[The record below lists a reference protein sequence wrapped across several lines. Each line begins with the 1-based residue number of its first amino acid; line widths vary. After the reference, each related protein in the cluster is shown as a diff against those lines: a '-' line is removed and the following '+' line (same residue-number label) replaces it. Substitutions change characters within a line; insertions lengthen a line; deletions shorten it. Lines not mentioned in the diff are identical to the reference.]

1 MVMQQQLDNQYERY
15 QRIRAHR
22 IGTRGEKAVR
32 VLGDNSGIVRGGGE
46 AGKLLVAFRW
56 PNLIFVQLLS

>member
-46 AGKLLVAFRW
+46 AGKLLVTFR
-56 PNLIFVQLLS
+56 